1 MSKQSPT
8 REPDRLV
15 SSIDTDLRG
24 WLGRVAF
31 SLALAL
37 LAGALA
43 FLLARAVTSVLLF
56 AQQQQFLREAAG
68 ALRGGI
74 DGLASGNLRDVR
86 LRVQQLDARNQQL
99 SLLIGFA
106 VAAVVVVASYIWLE
120 RRAAA
125 GEAAFSGTVR
135 HDQEEQPTP

>member
-8 REPDRLV
+8 HGPERLAP
-15 SSIDTDLRG
+15 SINADLRG
-24 WLGRVAF
+24 WLGRVAL

-37 LAGALA
+37 LAGALT
-43 FLLARAVTSVLLF
+43 FLLARAVTSVLLL

-74 DGLASGNLRDVR
+74 DGLAGSNLRDVR

-120 RRAAA
+120 RRA
-125 GEAAFSGTVR
+125 SLTDR
-135 HDQEEQPTP
+135 D

>member
-1 MSKQSPT
+1 MSKRSPIHL
-8 REPDRLV
+8 PDRLV
-15 SSIDTDLRG
+15 PSIDADLRG
-24 WLGRVAF
+24 WLSRVAF
-31 SLALAL
+31 SLASAL

-74 DGLASGNLRDVR
+74 AGLADSNLRDVR
-86 LRVQQLDARNQQL
+86 LRVQQLDAYNQQL

-120 RRAAA
+120 RRHSQDETN
-125 GEAAFSGTVR
+125 GK
-135 HDQEEQPTP
+135 EQSAP